1 MSAARRIGFLGAGN
15 MAGAMIRGLVASGTE
30 GAGIIVRDVDRTKTR
45 ALRRRFGVA
54 VADDAEALVR
64 ASSLVVL
71 AVKPQILPAVLE
83 DLRPLDTR
91 RALFVSIAAG
101 FPLARLERGLGEG
114 ARVVR
119 AMPNTPA
126 LLGKGVT
133 ALVRGRF
140 ATPADER
147 RAVRL
152 FRAVGEVLALG
163 DEALL
168 DPVTGLSGS
177 GPAFV
182 YLFAEALIAA
192 GEREGLAAETARTL
206 ALRTLEG
213 AAAMLLETGMSPR
226 ELRDMVTSP
235 GGTTRAGLDRLEKKR
250 FTEVAIEGVVAATR
264 RSRELARAG
273 S

>member
-1 MSAARRIGFLGAGN
+1 
-15 MAGAMIRGLVASGTE
+15 MIRGLVASGTDAAE
-30 GAGIIVRDVDRTKTR
+30 IAVSDVDRAKTR
-45 ALRRRFGVA
+45 ALRRRFGVSV
-54 VADDAEALVR
+54 VADNAALIRV
-64 ASSLVVL
+64 SSLVVL
-71 AVKPQILPAVLE
+71 AVKPQILPAVLDE
-83 DLRPLDTR
+83 LRPVDKR

-101 FPLARLERGLGEG
+101 FPLARLERGLGDG
-114 ARVVR
+114 VRVVR
-119 AMPNTPA
+119 SMPNTPA
-126 LLGKGVT
+126 LLGKGIT

-147 RAVRL
+147 RAMRL

-182 YLFAEALIAA
+182 YLFAEALIAG
-192 GEREGLAAETARTL
+192 GEREGLDPETARTL

-213 AAAMLLETGMSPR
+213 AAAMLIETGMSPKA
-226 ELRDMVTSP
+226 LRDMVTSP

-250 FTEVAIEGVVAATR
+250 FVEAAIEGVVAAAR
-264 RSRELARAG
+264 RSRELGRAVR
-273 S
+273 